1 MITTCCN
8 TVLTFN
14 VRVDVLTIHPTDAH
28 ANRTVFK
35 FSEMEVLPE
44 GKNFRLVHEEE
55 LPEILE
61 LLGKYLPDSL
71 KVRLRSSSQQIYT

>member
-1 MITTCCN
+1 
-8 TVLTFN
+8 
-14 VRVDVLTIHPTDAH
+14 
-28 ANRTVFK
+28 
-35 FSEMEVLPE
+35 MEVLPE

-71 KVRLRSSSQQIYT
+71 KVSGLIFCLINGSFFCFYKLVYLTKETGRDFKIL